1 MISHDAKRVKDHTTA
16 AQARAGVAASF
27 QPPVIVPTSTSESD
41 PIILEFVFGMLLAIA
56 YREGVRV
63 PMLACIG
70 LIVAS
75 FMLFFVLYRYVSAD
89 PALRAINWGL
99 PAVLLVAGATLG
111 GFSLASPWWR
121 ALAIIGNASYSL
133 YLFHSFSI
141 RAVISLAHR
150 ADLDLVKN
158 TWPLLAIVV
167 TLSITLALTIY
178 YLFERPVAE
187 VLRDR
192 LIIARTPQNSART

>member
-1 MISHDAKRVKDHTTA
+1 
-16 AQARAGVAASF
+16 
-27 QPPVIVPTSTSESD
+27 
-41 PIILEFVFGMLLAIA
+41 MLLAIA

-75 FMLFFVLYRYVSAD
+75 FMLSFVLYRYVSAD

-150 ADLDLVKN
+150 AGQ
-158 TWPLLAIVV
+158 IVAAADE
-167 TLSITLALTIY
+167 LSQCLT
-178 YLFERPVAE
+178 EKE
-187 VLRDR
+187 
-192 LIIARTPQNSART
+192 TE